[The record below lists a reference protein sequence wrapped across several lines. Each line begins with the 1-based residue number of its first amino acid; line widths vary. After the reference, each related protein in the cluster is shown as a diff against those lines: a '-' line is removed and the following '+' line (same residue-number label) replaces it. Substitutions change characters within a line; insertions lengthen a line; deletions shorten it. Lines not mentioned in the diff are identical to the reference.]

1 MTAYRRPFAVGAKES
16 LELGFPARPNVEMP
30 DDSNHDRSLL
40 AQPPRRP
47 IIAAER
53 ALLMSRDM
61 AISKQL
67 RQYAAARVTRR
78 LIRAVPWI
86 GGIVALVTLGSAIRR
101 KGFLGGSLDTAL
113 DMIPFVGGAKNL
125 AEIGRGRDFIRDKQ
139 RLAG

>member
-1 MTAYRRPFAVGAKES
+1 
-16 LELGFPARPNVEMP
+16 L
-30 DDSNHDRSLL
+30 
-40 AQPPRRP
+40 
-47 IIAAER
+47 
-53 ALLMSRDM
+53 
-61 AISKQL
+61 
-67 RQYAAARVTRR
+67 
-78 LIRAVPWI
+78 I